1 MAAAWVFGD
10 IEIRPAERRVLRAGV
25 PQALGGRA
33 FDLLLA
39 LIERRGEVLSKDEL
53 MRQIWP
59 GLVVEENNL
68 TVHMSALRKA
78 IGPAAISTVPGRGYQ
93 FIADMAP
100 LADSDSAPM
109 GNLPAQTTRF
119 VGRDA
124 DLAAVVAVLD
134 TARMVTLTGIGG
146 IGKTRLSLQV
156 AAAAAPGFADG
167 AWLVELASVVHPLAV
182 VHAVAGALGVPQQAG
197 KTMEQSLIEALRRRH
212 VLLVLDNCE
221 HLVDTVAALAQ
232 SLLAGCAQLTL
243 LATSREALM
252 VAGEQNW
259 PVPSLS
265 VAAGQAS
272 AAVELFVER
281 ARGVTADFELGEHA
295 AAVTEICRQLD
306 GLPLAIELAAAR
318 VRAMTPAQ
326 IRDRL
331 DQRFALLTGAPRG
344 VEKRHQT
351 LRHAVQWS
359 YDLLSPA
366 EQVVLAR
373 VSVFAGG
380 FTLQAAERV
389 CEGPYEGNAIASSDV
404 LDLLDSLARK
414 SMLTVGRG
422 AEGIRFGMLETMRQF
437 AEDRLV
443 NRHEAAATRRTH
455 ARFMAE
461 DSDRQFRVWRSPR
474 QRQAHDWLDREMG
487 NLRLAFRWAMQHADV
502 DVAARIASNIGDM
515 ARHCL
520 RDETAG
526 WAAEV
531 VEAARK
537 VRHRRLCVLLNWAG
551 SSACGSSRFDEA
563 RRFAL
568 EAVALADDPDFD
580 PLVWAYV
587 DLAYVELSEGRSDR
601 AIDWLR
607 LGAAHPADRQDR
619 YAAACLLAIMASGED
634 ASEARRLSDGIVRN
648 VDGAGVPCSIVV
660 AYIGK
665 GEVLAE
671 VDPTAA
677 LTAMSFAIATAQ
689 ASGCRFLES
698 YFTPRFAVLQALHGD
713 AMSALRSLER
723 MREAWSVSTDAAVVA
738 AWRGGVV
745 VLLARL
751 GRFDQAA
758 TVHGTL
764 DEAMKGTALLA
775 HLDAAARQIRDALD
789 PPDFSN
795 AMKRGAAMTPL
806 EADDY
811 ALSCLR
817 QALAAHAG
825 SRGHLAPGVREGLV
839 HDLPVSGDA

>member
-1 MAAAWVFGD
+1 MMQSAWVFGEV
-10 IEIRPAERRVLRAGV
+10 EIRPAERRVLRAGV

-53 MRQIWP
+53 MRQVWP

-93 FIADMAP
+93 FTAEVAA
-100 LADSDSAPM
+100 LADPHTAPM
-109 GNLPAQTTRF
+109 GNLPAQATRF

-124 DLAAVVAVLD
+124 DLAAVVALLSN
-134 TARMVTLTGIGG
+134 ARMVTLTGVGG
-146 IGKTRLSLQV
+146 IGKTRLSVHV
-156 AAAAAPGFADG
+156 AVAAAPGFADG
-167 AWLVELASVVHPLAV
+167 AWLVELASVVHPHAV
-182 VHAVAGALGVPQQAG
+182 VHAVAGALGVSQQAG
-197 KTMEQSLIEALRRRH
+197 KTMEQSLVEALRRRH
-212 VLLVLDNCE
+212 LLLVLDNCE
-221 HLVDTVAALAQ
+221 HLVNDVAALAQ
-232 SLLAGCAQLTL
+232 SLLAGCARLTL

-265 VAAGQAS
+265 VSAGQAS
-272 AAVELFVER
+272 PAVELFAER
-281 ARGVTADFELGEHA
+281 ARGMAADFDIGEHA

-318 VRAMTPAQ
+318 VRAMSPAQ

-366 EQVVLAR
+366 EQAALAR

-380 FTLQAAERV
+380 FTLEAAERV
-389 CEGPYEGNAIASSDV
+389 CAGAGIASSDV
-404 LDLLDSLARK
+404 LDLLDSLTRK
-414 SMLTVGRG
+414 SLLTVGRG
-422 AEGIRFGMLETMRQF
+422 GDVARFGMLETIRQF
-437 AEDRLV
+437 AEERLV
-443 NRHEAAATRRTH
+443 DRHEAAATRRSH
-455 ARFMAE
+455 ARFMAD
-461 DSDRQFRVWRSPR
+461 DSDLQFGLWRSPR
-474 QRQAHDWLDREMG
+474 QRDAHGWLDREMG
-487 NLRLAFRWAMQHADV
+487 NLRVAFRWAMQHADV

-515 ARHCL
+515 GRHCL
-520 RDETAG
+520 RDEAAG

-531 VEAARK
+531 VDAARK
-537 VRHRRLCVLLNWAG
+537 VKHRRLCVLLNWAG
-551 SSACGSSRFDEA
+551 SSACGAAHYDEA
-563 RRFAL
+563 RRFAE

-587 DLAYVELSEGRSDR
+587 DLAYVELAAGQSDR

-607 LGAAHPADRQDR
+607 QGAAHPADRQDR
-619 YAAACLLAIMASGED
+619 YVAACLLAIMASGEGVD
-634 ASEARRLSDGIVRN
+634 EARRLADGIVRD
-648 VDGAGVPCSIVV
+648 VDAAGVPCSIVV

-665 GEVLAE
+665 GEVLAD

-677 LTAMSFAIATAQ
+677 LAAMAFAIATAH

-698 YFTPRFAVLQALHGD
+698 YFTPRFAVLQALHD
-713 AMSALRSLER
+713 DPTAALRSLER
-723 MREAWSVSTDAAVVA
+723 VRETWSVSTDAAVVA

-751 GRFDQAA
+751 RRFEQAA

-764 DEAMKGTALLA
+764 DEAMQGTALLA
-775 HLDAAARQIRDALD
+775 HLGEAVQQIRDALGE
-789 PPDFSN
+789 PDFTS
-795 AMKRGAAMTPL
+795 AMRRGAAMAPQ
-806 EADDY
+806 EADDF
-811 ALSCLR
+811 ALTCLR
-817 QALAAHAG
+817 EALAAPA
-825 SRGHLAPGVREGLV
+825 A
-839 HDLPVSGDA
+839 